1 MGNVEQKPSLLDVG
15 TRFKHYAD
23 LLDYFSDG
31 VEANKQSYKRS
42 PNPVCQ
48 LRLAQLEA
56 AVLLLKKHV
65 ELLSDYDRHQWKM
78 REEIE
83 RIPRNKWTDDPTS

>member
-1 MGNVEQKPSLLDVG
+1 MADVEKKPSLLDQG
-15 TRFKHYAD
+15 TRFQHYAD

-31 VEANKQSYKRS
+31 VEANKQSYTRS

-56 AVLLLKKHV
+56 AVKLLKKHV
-65 ELLSDYDRHQWKM
+65 ELLADYDRHQWKM
-78 REEIE
+78 REDIE
-83 RIPRNKWTDDPTS
+83 RIPRNKWETEA